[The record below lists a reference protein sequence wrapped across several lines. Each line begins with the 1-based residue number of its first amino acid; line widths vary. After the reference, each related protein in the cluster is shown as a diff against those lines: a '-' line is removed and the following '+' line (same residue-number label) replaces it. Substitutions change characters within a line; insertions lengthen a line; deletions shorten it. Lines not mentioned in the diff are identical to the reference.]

1 MALVP
6 EKLRCIPLLR
16 DLSNDKL
23 EQLASVFK
31 QQKLA
36 AGETLF
42 EEGRLAAAA
51 YLLLDG
57 EITIYEGEV
66 VRMNL
71 SPPACIGELGMLSG
85 MTRNTT
91 AKIHKDAEIWQVS
104 RKDLTGFFKTH
115 IDIALPFY
123 QSLVDSLAHK
133 VRRDQIRLGDMRTNI
148 IRTQKA
154 MKAMREKLLD
164 AAETPFSENLHNTLD
179 EMIRYNRRVNYRV
192 QPPETL
198 ASFIRMDDGTM
209 VEVVQISR
217 THVSFS
223 LDDEDLPPTGK
234 VWTGVLCLSGP
245 EIPISGSV
253 LRTVGLRVDLE
264 LDLLMDEY
272 SQILDGYLTR
282 VQMLNFMV

>member
-16 DLSNDKL
+16 DLSVEKL
-23 EQLASVFK
+23 VQLASIFE
-31 QQKLA
+31 QQKLP

-51 YLLLDG
+51 YLLVDG
-57 EITIYEGEV
+57 EINIFEGDV
-66 VRMNL
+66 LRMTL

-91 AKIHKDAEIWQVS
+91 ARIHKDAELWQVN
-104 RKDLTGFFKTH
+104 RKDLTGFFMTH

-123 QSLVDSLAHK
+123 QALVDSLAHK
-133 VRRDQIRLGDMRTNI
+133 VRRDQMRLGDMRTNI

-154 MKAMREKLLD
+154 MKAMRDKVLD
-164 AAETPFSENLHNTLD
+164 SEDSPLAENLHNTLE

-192 QPPETL
+192 QPPESL
-198 ASFIRMDDGTM
+198 AAYIRLDGGAM
-209 VEVVQISR
+209 ADVVQISR
-217 THVSFS
+217 THLSFS
-223 LDDEDLPPTGK
+223 MDDQELPK
-234 VWTGVLCLSGP
+234 VGTTWSGVLLLSGP
-245 EIPISGSV
+245 EIPISGKV

-264 LDLLMDEY
+264 LDLLMEEY
-272 SQILDGYLTR
+272 SQTLDGYLTR
-282 VQMLNFMV
+282 VQMTNFMV

>member
-23 EQLASVFK
+23 EQLASVFEQK
-31 QQKLA
+31 KLA
-36 AGETLF
+36 AGEMLF

-51 YLLLDG
+51 YLLVDG
-57 EITIYEGEV
+57 EITIYEGDV
-66 VRMNL
+66 LRMTL
-71 SPPACIGELGMLSG
+71 SPPSCIGELGMLSG

-91 AKIHKDAEIWQVS
+91 AKIEKDAEIWLVT
-104 RKDLTGFFKTH
+104 RKELTGFFQTH
-115 IDIALPFY
+115 SDIALPFY
-123 QSLVDSLAHK
+123 QALVDNLAHK

>member
-6 EKLRCIPLLR
+6 ENLRCIPLLR
-16 DLSNDKL
+16 DLSDEKL
-23 EQLASVFK
+23 EQLSSVFE
-31 QQKLA
+31 QQRVP

-51 YLLLDG
+51 YLLVDG
-57 EITIYEGEV
+57 EINIFEGDV
-66 VRMNL
+66 LRMTL
-71 SPPACIGELGMLSG
+71 SPPSCIGELGMLSG

-91 AKIHKDAEIWQVS
+91 ARIHKDAELWLVN
-104 RKDLTGFFKTH
+104 RKDLIGFFKTH

-133 VRRDQIRLGDMRTNI
+133 VRRDQMRIGDMRTNI

-154 MKAMREKLLD
+154 MKSMREKLLD
-164 AAETPFSENLHNTLD
+164 SEDTPFSDSLHNTLD

-192 QPPETL
+192 QPPESL
-198 ASFIRMDDGTM
+198 AAYIRLDDGAM
-209 VEVVQISR
+209 ADVVQISR

-223 LDDEDLPPTGK
+223 MDDKELPQAGES
-234 VWTGVLCLSGP
+234 WSGVLLLSGP
-245 EIPISGSV
+245 EIPISGKV

-264 LDLLMDEY
+264 LDLLMEEY
-272 SQILDGYLTR
+272 SQTLDGYLTR
-282 VQMLNFMV
+282 VQMTNFMV

>member
-16 DLSNDKL
+16 DLSNEKL
-23 EQLASVFK
+23 EQLASVFEK
-31 QQKLA
+31 KTFS
-36 AGETLF
+36 AGEELF
-42 EEGRLAAAA
+42 EAGRLAAAA
-51 YLLLDG
+51 YLLVDG
-57 EITIYEGEV
+57 EIKIFEGEGE
-66 VRMNL
+66 RMTL
-71 SPPACIGELGMLSG
+71 SPPSCIGELGMLSG

-91 AKIHKDAEIWQVS
+91 AKISKDTEIWQVT
-104 RKDLTGFFKTH
+104 RKDLTGFFQTH

-123 QSLVDSLAHK
+123 QNLVDSLAHK

-164 AAETPFSENLHNTLD
+164 ADETPFSEDLHDTLD

-192 QPPETL
+192 QPPESL
-198 ASFIRMDDGTM
+198 AAFIRLDDGAM

-217 THVSFS
+217 THLSFS
-223 LDDEDLPPTGK
+223 IDDQELPKEGSI
-234 VWTGVLCLSGP
+234 WSGVLCLSGP
-245 EIPISGSV
+245 EIPISGNV

-272 SQILDGYLTR
+272 SKTLDGYLTR